1 MSRQPA
7 TVWAL
12 LLCALSCAWCAP
24 MAAAQAAQA
33 RTQTT
38 TQTVWRC
45 PAQNGPSVS
54 YQSEPCS
61 SGGHAMA
68 STHTQPTAQA
78 RQASAQTAKREARLA
93 RTLAR
98 QRIRGEQNPRPA
110 HTSLSGPV
118 RQVSVGQRGDDRP
131 IASKEASKRAARRAS
146 QQRRDVFRAEVP
158 GRSRQQAQAS
168 ASLP

>member
-1 MSRQPA
+1 
-7 TVWAL
+7 
-12 LLCALSCAWCAP
+12 
-24 MAAAQAAQA
+24 
-33 RTQTT
+33 
-38 TQTVWRC
+38 
-45 PAQNGPSVS
+45 
-54 YQSEPCS
+54 
-61 SGGHAMA
+61 MA
-68 STHTQPTAQA
+68 STHTKPTAQA

-98 QRIRGEQNPRPA
+98 QRIRGEQNPQPA